1 MKTILNSR
9 HECWA
14 MAMGVAMLGAGC
26 ALTNKAEPLTLRYFA
41 PPYRELATAQ
51 PATATAPLV
60 IRVNRVEVA
69 EHLTETI
76 AYRRSESEVAYY
88 DTLRWTEPP
97 DVYLDRV
104 IDGVLF
110 SGSEMRR
117 GITEPALTV
126 SVELQ
131 AFEELKYGQPRA
143 RVAVY
148 VAIAD
153 ENLVIRERRLIADVP
168 VVNGKEEPEVAL
180 VTAFGRALNDVA
192 ASVRDEVR
200 AVAAQQRA
208 DISQISRLDAAAPV
222 E

>member
-1 MKTILNSR
+1 MSAYIRLVVFSANAWLS
-9 HECWA
+9 
-14 MAMGVAMLGAGC
+14 VGC

-41 PPYRELATAQ
+41 PPYRELTTAE
-51 PATATAPLV
+51 PASTTAPLLV
-60 IRVNRVEVA
+60 RVNRVEVA

-97 DVYLDRV
+97 DVYLDRA
-104 IDGVLF
+104 IDDALF
-110 SGSEMRR
+110 SGTEMRR
-117 GITEPALTV
+117 GITDPAYTV
-126 SVELQ
+126 NVELQ

-153 ENLVIRERRLIADVP
+153 QQVVVRERRLVVDVP
-168 VVNGKEEPEVAL
+168 VTANKEGPEVAL
-180 VTAFGRALNDVA
+180 VAAFGHALNEVA
-192 ASVRDEVR
+192 NAVRLELR
-200 AVAAQQRA
+200 AVAAEQREGA
-208 DISQISRLDAAAPV
+208 SHVTQLSTPTVA